1 MSISQSILNE
11 LKNLNINLDISP
23 VKLKSVYSIFFY
35 LFQGSGDQVVFIL
48 DALAGL
54 ALEAKKFNYSKK
66 PKFESSGKVEDEP
79 QVDEEGDP
87 NMDMGEMLDDSEGDD
102 VDEILD

>member
-23 VKLKSVYSIFFY
+23 VKLKS
-35 LFQGSGDQVVFIL
+35 GSGDQVVFIL

-66 PKFESSGKVEDEP
+66 PKFES
-79 QVDEEGDP
+79 
-87 NMDMGEMLDDSEGDD
+87 
-102 VDEILD
+102 